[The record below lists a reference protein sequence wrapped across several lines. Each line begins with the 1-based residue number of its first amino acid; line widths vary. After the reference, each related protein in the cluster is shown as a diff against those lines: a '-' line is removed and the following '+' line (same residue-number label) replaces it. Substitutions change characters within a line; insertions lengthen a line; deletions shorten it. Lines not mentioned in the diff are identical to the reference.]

1 MVACWHPHHTSSKT
15 IFTGGLQRQEHLGQ
29 PAKSPSSMHILCAYA
44 ALSFPTV
51 FESLYFWQ
59 DVAIMSFCSALEDLD
74 DAEENPENPAWERFL
89 SSEDEQMLI
98 SICSPVNF
106 SQFFRIM
113 FVSKWLLHPF
123 RLWDARKL
131 HFQAICPNVSVQP
144 ELKPSIIDELQED
157 LRTLLLKVEM
167 GQCLAFCH

>member
-1 MVACWHPHHTSSKT
+1 
-15 IFTGGLQRQEHLGQ
+15 
-29 PAKSPSSMHILCAYA
+29 
-44 ALSFPTV
+44 
-51 FESLYFWQ
+51 
-59 DVAIMSFCSALEDLD
+59 MSFCSALEDLD

-123 RLWDARKL
+123 RL
-131 HFQAICPNVSVQP
+131 
-144 ELKPSIIDELQED
+144 
-157 LRTLLLKVEM
+157 
-167 GQCLAFCH
+167 